1 MSTATRVP
9 ETRLIPGEDLSAE
22 DAWATLRGI
31 GPGTLLRDS
40 FLRFRYADG
49 FSHARALALQIC
61 LSAIPLA
68 IAVVGLSATL
78 HRQDAGQ
85 VVQEVLERITPG
97 ASQQVMHTAL
107 ASSAA
112 HGRSGGLALWGGL
125 IAALVSTA
133 TAMGQIER
141 GANRIYGVERDRPAG
156 RKYAAAA
163 GLALLAGAPM
173 ALGMA
178 TLVAGGPIGD
188 ALSDVYHWSHG
199 THTAWSVAHWPA
211 GILLALLSASVIFQR
226 SPRRRQPGPSWLA
239 FGAGLSLVLW
249 CAFTGLLAWYV
260 EGSASFGSVYGPL
273 AGVMALMVWANLT
286 AIALFLGVALAAQL
300 EACRGARP
308 DPVRPDPG
316 A

>member
-1 MSTATRVP
+1 MSTASRVP
-9 ETRLIPGEDLSAE
+9 ETRLMSGDELSAE

-68 IAVVGLSATL
+68 IAFVGLSATL

-97 ASQQVMHTAL
+97 TSRQVMRTAL
-107 ASSAA
+107 ESSQA
-112 HGRSGGLALWGGL
+112 HGQSGSLALWGGL
-125 IAALVSTA
+125 FVALISLA

-141 GANRIYGVERDRPAG
+141 GANRIYGVERDRPAAH
-156 RKYAAAA
+156 KYGTAV
-163 GLALLAGAPM
+163 GLALLAGSPM

-178 TLVAGGPIGD
+178 VLVAGGPIGD
-188 ALSDVYHWSHG
+188 ALSDVYHWPHG
-199 THTAWSVAHWPA
+199 AHTAWDYAHWPA
-211 GILLALLSASVIFQR
+211 AVLLALLSASVIFQR

-249 CAFTGLLAWYV
+249 SVFTGLLAWYV
-260 EGSASFGSVYGPL
+260 EGSTAFGSVYGPL
-273 AGVMALMVWANLT
+273 SGVMALMVWANLT

-300 EACRGARP
+300 EACRGGRTE
-308 DPVRPDPG
+308 PVRPDPG